1 MAEEP
6 APTGDRRWDALLAAT
21 AAHLCCH
28 HASVVPAWTLAPS
41 RFLEWWFVAPCRSLH
56 ASALVETP
64 AAFANRGVF
73 LHPSSLASV

>member
-21 AAHLCCH
+21 AAHLCYH

-41 RFLEWWFVAPCRSLH
+41 RFLE
-56 ASALVETP
+56 
-64 AAFANRGVF
+64 
-73 LHPSSLASV
+73 